1 MIRVRFH
8 GRGGQ
13 GAKTASRIL
22 GTAAFNEGLN
32 VQDSPL
38 YGSERRGAPVTAF
51 TRISDGELLERG
63 FIFEPDI
70 VVVIDDTLLT
80 DYVARPLDGLR
91 SGGIEFVN
99 TPKSPG
105 EMKSERTDV
114 KLVTLDLTGHVIQT
128 LGKPLLSAVSASV
141 AARLISVISE
151 KALLSAVE
159 SELRDLGVKQELR
172 DQNLEL
178 AKWAY
183 GSLEPQKLETREV
196 ATKRKLVPLEVV
208 VTSEGLTDIVSVG
221 NSRLRKTGNW
231 RIFRPTIDYERCTTC
246 MICYAYCPDSAIIF
260 RDDKK
265 LAIDY
270 ENCKGCL
277 ICYREC
283 PPKAITIEREV
294 KGM

>member
-63 FIFEPDI
+63 FIFEPDV

-80 DYVARPLDGLR
+80 DYIARPLDGLR

-99 TPKSPG
+99 TPKSPN
-105 EMKSERTDV
+105 EMKSERTDI
-114 KLVTLDLTGHVIQT
+114 KLVTLDLTGHVIQS

-159 SELRDLGVKQELR
+159 SELGDLGIKQELL

-183 GSLEPQKLETREV
+183 DSLEPQKLETREV
-196 ATKRKLVPLEVV
+196 ARKRNLVPLEVV
-208 VTSEGLTDIVSVG
+208 VTNEGLRRHSVNG
-221 NSRLRKTGNW
+221 ELAAQEDRELENL
-231 RIFRPTIDYERCTTC
+231 PTHD
-246 MICYAYCPDSAIIF
+246 
-260 RDDKK
+260 
-265 LAIDY
+265 
-270 ENCKGCL
+270 
-277 ICYREC
+277 
-283 PPKAITIEREV
+283 
-294 KGM
+294 